1 MRLIPDTPIGK
12 KQFLIEHNKL
22 SPENLQVTFEM
33 LTDFQ
38 EAKKPLLNDAD
49 WSNKL
54 RMPLITWLIALPLL
68 SQGKKKNLS
77 KSKKSEYMDYPKT
90 KV

>member
-22 SPENLQVTFEM
+22 SPANLQVTFEM

-38 EAKKPLLNDAD
+38 ESEKPLLNDAD

>member
-38 EAKKPLLNDAD
+38 EAKRPLLNDAD

-54 RMPLITWLIALPLL
+54 RMPLITWLIALPQL
-68 SQGKKKNLS
+68 SQKKKKNVS

-90 KV
+90 EV

>member
-1 MRLIPDTPIGK
+1 MKLTPDTPIGK

-22 SPENLQVTFEM
+22 SPANFQVTFEM

-38 EAKKPLLNDAD
+38 EARRPLLKDAD

-54 RMPLITWLIALPLL
+54 RIPLITWLIGIGFTA
-68 SQGKKKNLS
+68 SKEKKGAGKTA
-77 KSKKSEYMDYPKT
+77 KS
-90 KV
+90 V

>member
-1 MRLIPDTPIGK
+1 MKLIPDTPIGK

-22 SPENLQVTFEM
+22 SPVNLQVTFDL

-38 EAKKPLLNDAD
+38 KAERPLLNDAD

-54 RMPLITWLIALPLL
+54 RMPLITWLIAMPLL
-68 SQGKKKNLS
+68 SQEKNKVS